1 MLEPPAID
9 PRRDFAL
16 EVVRKLK
23 EHGYQALWAG
33 GCVRDELLGKLPKD
47 YDVAT
52 DAVPEKVRAVF
63 RRRRTLA
70 IGAAF
75 GVISVVGSK
84 AAGQV
89 DVATFREDL
98 EYRDGRRP
106 SSVSYSTPEQD
117 ALRRDF
123 TINGIF
129 FDPLTGDHI
138 DFVGG
143 KADLE
148 AGIVRAIGEPAKRF
162 TEDKLRM
169 LRAVRFSASLGFELE
184 ARTRLAAT
192 AMACELAVVSPERI
206 AAELRRMLV
215 DENRVRAVEMLR
227 DTGQLEVIFP
237 ELEAAST
244 GEFGWPLKQASLSA
258 LSAPGF
264 PLALATLLRG
274 LPVDRARD
282 IGLRLRLSNHEVDRL
297 AWLIQCDGALTAAR
311 KQPWPRVQRLLTE
324 PGIEDLLAL
333 HDAVAT
339 AEVRDRA
346 DSEFCHEVLARPR
359 GSWDPPP
366 LVGGDELKQAGIPPG
381 SIYRQLL
388 NAVRDAQ
395 LLGQIHSPDE
405 AIALAQRLAGG
416 EPSDR

>member
-1 MLEPPAID
+1 MLEPTADD

-16 EVVRKLK
+16 EVVTKLK

-106 SSVSYSTPEQD
+106 SSVCYSTPEQD

-129 FDPLTGDHI
+129 YDPLTGDHI

-148 AGIVRAIGEPAKRF
+148 AGIVRAIGEPAQRF

-184 ARTRLAAT
+184 DATRRAAT
-192 AMACELAVVSPERI
+192 AMARELAVVSPERI

-215 DENRVRAVEMLR
+215 DANRARAAEMLR
-227 DTGQLEVIFP
+227 EMGQLEVIFP
-237 ELEAAST
+237 ELEAASMN
-244 GEFGWPLKQASLSA
+244 WPLKLASLSA
-258 LSAPGF
+258 LAAPGF

-274 LPVDRARD
+274 LPVGTARD

-297 AWLIQCDGALTAAR
+297 TWLVQCDGALAAACE
-311 KQPWPRVQRLLTE
+311 QPWPRVQRMLTE
-324 PGIEDLLAL
+324 PGIDDLLAL

-339 AEVRDRA
+339 AEERDRA
-346 DSEFCHEVLARPR
+346 DTEFCREVLARPR
-359 GSWDPPP
+359 ASWDPPP
-366 LVGGDELKQAGIPPG
+366 LVGGDDFKRAGIPPG

-388 NAVRDAQ
+388 HSIRDAQ
-395 LLGQIHSPDE
+395 LLGQISSADE
-405 AIALAQRLAGG
+405 ALALAQRLAGG
-416 EPSDR
+416 EPSDG